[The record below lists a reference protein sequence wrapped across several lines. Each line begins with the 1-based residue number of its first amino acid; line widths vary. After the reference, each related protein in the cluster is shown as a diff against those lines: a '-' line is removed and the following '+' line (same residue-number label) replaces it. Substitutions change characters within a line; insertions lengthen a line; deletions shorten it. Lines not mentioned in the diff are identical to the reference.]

1 LRVQGGFGII
11 FCMKDKI
18 VLWVKTVARDFS
30 SSHCSMHA
38 AGLTYF
44 SMLALVPLLC
54 VLLSIAK
61 FCGADDFARRKINEQ
76 IDVMISN
83 VEHAQEDDLA
93 KVVAP
98 VDEEE
103 RERKRIAAEE
113 FAAQAREITNTLF
126 SRIEQFD
133 ARAFGWIGFGFLV
146 WTVISSIGMVETSFN
161 EVFDVEK
168 ARPVWKRAYLN
179 IFTAVILPIFATLAL
194 SVPILS
200 LVKQIIVATMGAT
213 WLTKWVSDGLVWF
226 LDSTP
231 FRLSVTLAFASLAF
245 AYAFAVLPNRKV
257 PFRDALLGG
266 FVTAFLFGAWVKIC
280 AVAQVG
286 IAKSSALYGSF
297 AFLPIVLAW
306 LYMSWQI
313 VLLGACI
320 THASALS
327 GKEPRR

>member
-1 LRVQGGFGII
+1 MG
-11 FCMKDKI
+11 CEDMKKKI
-18 VLWVKTVARDFS
+18 LFWTKTVVGDFN

-54 VLLSIAK
+54 VLLSVAK
-61 FCGADDFARRKINEQ
+61 ICGADDFARQKINEQ

-93 KVVAP
+93 QVVAP
-98 VDEEE
+98 VSEEE

-113 FAAQAREITNTLF
+113 FAAQAREISNGLF
-126 SRIEQFD
+126 ERIAKFD
-133 ARAFGWIGFGFLV
+133 VWTFGWIGFGFLV
-146 WTVISSIGMVETSFN
+146 WTVISAIGMVETSFN
-161 EVFDVEK
+161 EVFRVQK

-179 IFTAVILPIFATLAL
+179 VFTAVILPIFVMLAL
-194 SVPILS
+194 SVPILN
-200 LVKQIIVATMGAT
+200 VAKQVIVATMGAT
-213 WLTKWVSDGLVWF
+213 WLTKWVSDGLIWF
-226 LDSTP
+226 LDSTF
-231 FRLSVTLAFASLAF
+231 FRLAVTLAFATLSF

-257 PFRDALLGG
+257 PFRDAVIGG

-306 LYMSWQI
+306 MYMSWRI
-313 VLLGACI
+313 FLLGACI
-320 THASALS
+320 THASMAVAEE
-327 GKEPRR
+327 GKGQ

>member
-1 LRVQGGFGII
+1 MGKNRFAAWAGT
-11 FCMKDKI
+11 
-18 VLWVKTVARDFS
+18 VLRDFS
-30 SSHCSMHA
+30 ASHCSMHA

-54 VLLSIAK
+54 VLLSVAK
-61 FCGADDFARRKINEQ
+61 LCGADDFARAKINEQ
-76 IDVMISN
+76 IDVMITN
-83 VEHAQEDDLA
+83 VERAQDDDLA
-93 KVVAP
+93 KVAP
-98 VDEEE
+98 MSEEE

-113 FAAQAREITNTLF
+113 FAAQARSISNALF
-126 SRIEQFD
+126 ERIAKFD
-133 ARAFGWIGFGFLV
+133 VWTFGWIGFGFLV
-146 WTVISSIGMVETSFN
+146 WTVISAISMVETSFN
-161 EVFDVEK
+161 EVFDVGK

-194 SVPILS
+194 SVPL
-200 LVKQIIVATMGAT
+200 LALAKQVIVATMGAT
-213 WLTKWVSDGLVWF
+213 WLTKWVSDGLIWF
-226 LDSTP
+226 LDSTF

-320 THASALS
+320 THASLAARG
-327 GKEPRR
+327 GKEVV

>member
-1 LRVQGGFGII
+1 
-11 FCMKDKI
+11 MKKKI
-18 VLWVKTVARDFS
+18 VKWFKTVITDFN

-44 SMLALVPLLC
+44 AMLSLVPLLC
-54 VLLSIAK
+54 VLLSVAK
-61 FCGADDFARRKINEQ
+61 LCGADDFARDQINSH
-76 IDVMISN
+76 IDTMITN
-83 VEHAQEDDLA
+83 VERAQDDDLA
-93 KVVAP
+93 KVAP
-98 VDEEE
+98 ISEEE

-113 FAAQAREITNTLF
+113 FAAQAREVSNALF
-126 SRIEQFD
+126 ARIEQFD
-133 ARAFGWIGFGFLV
+133 VWTFGWIGFGFLV
-146 WTVISSIGMVETSFN
+146 WTIISSISMVETSFN
-161 EVFDVEK
+161 EVFNVEK

-194 SVPILS
+194 SVPILNV
-200 LVKQIIVATMGAT
+200 VKQVIVATMGAT
-213 WLTKWVSDGLVWF
+213 WLTKWVSDGLIWF
-226 LDSTP
+226 LDSVP

-257 PFRDALLGG
+257 PFRDAILGG

-280 AVAQVG
+280 AIAQVG

-313 VLLGACI
+313 VLRGACI
-320 THASALS
+320 THASLVAGERS
-327 GKEPRR
+327 

>member
-1 LRVQGGFGII
+1 MKMKIVFWIKTVVGGFN
-11 FCMKDKI
+11 
-18 VLWVKTVARDFS
+18 

-54 VLLSIAK
+54 VLLSVAK
-61 FCGADDFARRKINEQ
+61 FCGADDFARQKINEQ

-83 VEHAQEDDLA
+83 VEHGQEDDLA
-93 KVVAP
+93 KMVTPAS
-98 VDEEE
+98 EEE

-113 FAAQAREITNTLF
+113 FARQAREISNALF
-126 SRIEQFD
+126 EKVAQFD
-133 ARAFGWIGFGFLV
+133 VWTFGWIGFGFLV
-146 WTVISSIGMVETSFN
+146 WTVISAIGMVETSFN
-161 EVFDVEK
+161 EIFEVEK

-179 IFTAVILPIFATLAL
+179 VFTAVILPIFAMLAL
-194 SVPILS
+194 SVPL
-200 LVKQIIVATMGAT
+200 LALAKQIIVATMGAT

-226 LDSTP
+226 LDSTL
-231 FRLSVTLAFASLAF
+231 FRLSITLAFATLSF

-257 PFRDALLGG
+257 PFRDAVIGG

-320 THASALS
+320 THASLVAR
-327 GKEPRR
+327 EV

>member
-1 LRVQGGFGII
+1 
-11 FCMKDKI
+11 
-18 VLWVKTVARDFS
+18 
-30 SSHCSMHA
+30 MHA

-54 VLLSIAK
+54 VLLSVAK
-61 FCGADDFARRKINEQ
+61 VCGADDYARKKINEQ

-83 VEHAQEDDLA
+83 VEHAHDDA
-93 KVVAP
+93 VAP
-98 VDEEE
+98 IAIVSEEE

-113 FAAQAREITNTLF
+113 FAAQARDITNALF
-126 SRIEQFD
+126 ERIAKFD
-133 ARAFGWIGFGFLV
+133 VWTFGWIGFGFLV

-161 EVFDVEK
+161 EVFRVPK

-179 IFTAVILPIFATLAL
+179 VFTAVILPIFATLAL
-194 SVPILS
+194 SVPILN
-200 LVKQIIVATMGAT
+200 VAKQVIVATMGAT
-213 WLTKWVSDGLVWF
+213 WLTRWVSDGIIWF
-226 LDSTP
+226 LDSLA
-231 FRLSVTLAFASLAF
+231 FRLAVTLVFASLSF
-245 AYAFAVLPNRKV
+245 AYAFAVLPNTRV
-257 PFRDALLGG
+257 PFRAALWGG

-320 THASALS
+320 THAAID
-327 GKEPRR
+327 KEPEG

>member
-1 LRVQGGFGII
+1 MG
-11 FCMKDKI
+11 CEDMKKKI
-18 VLWVKTVARDFS
+18 LFWIKTVVGDFN

-54 VLLSIAK
+54 VLLSVAK
-61 FCGADDFARRKINEQ
+61 ICGADDFARQKINEQ

-93 KVVAP
+93 QVVAP
-98 VDEEE
+98 VSEEE
-103 RERKRIAAEE
+103 RERKRIA
-113 FAAQAREITNTLF
+113 
-126 SRIEQFD
+126 QFD
-133 ARAFGWIGFGFLV
+133 VWTFGWIGFGFLV
-146 WTVISSIGMVETSFN
+146 WTVISAIGMVETSFN
-161 EVFDVEK
+161 EVFRVQK

-179 IFTAVILPIFATLAL
+179 VFTAVILPIFVMLAL
-194 SVPILS
+194 SVPILN
-200 LVKQIIVATMGAT
+200 VAKQIIVATMGAT
-213 WLTKWVSDGLVWF
+213 WLTKWVSDGLIWF
-226 LDSTP
+226 LDSTF
-231 FRLSVTLAFASLAF
+231 FRLAVTLAFATLSF

-257 PFRDALLGG
+257 PFRDAVVGG

-306 LYMSWQI
+306 MYMSWQI

-320 THASALS
+320 THASMAVAEE
-327 GKEPRR
+327 GKGQ

>member
-1 LRVQGGFGII
+1 MKKKIVFWIKTVVGGFN
-11 FCMKDKI
+11 
-18 VLWVKTVARDFS
+18 

-54 VLLSIAK
+54 VLLSVAK
-61 FCGADDFARRKINEQ
+61 FCGADDFARQKINEQ

-83 VEHAQEDDLA
+83 VEHGQEDDLA
-93 KVVAP
+93 KMVTPAS
-98 VDEEE
+98 EEE

-113 FAAQAREITNTLF
+113 FARQAREISNALF
-126 SRIEQFD
+126 EKVAQFD
-133 ARAFGWIGFGFLV
+133 VWTFGWIGFGFLV
-146 WTVISSIGMVETSFN
+146 WTVISAIGMVETSFN
-161 EVFDVEK
+161 EIFEVEK

-179 IFTAVILPIFATLAL
+179 VFTAVILPIFAMLAL
-194 SVPILS
+194 SVPL
-200 LVKQIIVATMGAT
+200 LALAKQIIVATMGAT

-226 LDSTP
+226 LDSTL
-231 FRLSVTLAFASLAF
+231 FRLSITLAFATLSF
-245 AYAFAVLPNRKV
+245 AYAFAVMPNRKV
-257 PFRDALLGG
+257 PFRDAVIGG

-320 THASALS
+320 THASLVAREV
-327 GKEPRR
+327 KEAVQ